1 MIQVTLS
8 FNTVADAIAAL
19 REIPESVMVVAP
31 AIVAGQPKPMNYE
44 PAPLNPISE
53 ASDSLPQVEVRKP
66 GRPKK
71 IVSAEPEVAVVTPA
85 VAPASPFSTSS
96 DVVAS
101 PADEA
106 TVSAPVDP
114 TPSPAPESTGAA
126 TENID
131 IETVREGLTRLHK
144 RLGIDAVRKVL
155 QRCKAGNVSG
165 IDPKHYP
172 KVMGWVQTMTAADL
186 KKADE

>member
-8 FNTVADAIAAL
+8 FKTIAAAIAAL
-19 REIPESVMVVAP
+19 REIPEADMAVAP
-31 AIVAGQPKPMNYE
+31 AIVAGDPSRNYE
-44 PAPLNPISE
+44 VALLNPVSE
-53 ASDSLPQVEVRKP
+53 GTGLVETEPRKP

-71 IVSAEPEVAVVTPA
+71 VVVPAEPEVAAVTPA
-85 VAPASPFSTSS
+85 VAPAAPFSTSS
-96 DVVAS
+96 DVVS
-101 PADEA
+101 VADEA

-114 TPSPAPESTGAA
+114 SPSPAPESTGAA

-155 QRCKAGNVSG
+155 QRCKCGNVSG

-186 KKADE
+186 KKAEE